1 MLASGYYV
9 RPRIDL
15 WRCLLPIS
23 IVNEGSRARGV
34 VGPLQGPG
42 RCTRRGQGQETG
54 RHDLST
60 DLSSDNTGD
69 CHRKEVLVQVG
80 TNKQALAS
88 AELSPSNSGLS
99 CHLCY
104 VKRHSSVS
112 AVTCDNEQW
121 LSNVSTQQIVSLPT
135 IWMMVPL
142 VSGQKRVGGWITL
155 TADVFLRPSPSIT
168 PGVRWPR

>member
-1 MLASGYYV
+1 M
-9 RPRIDL
+9 
-15 WRCLLPIS
+15 
-23 IVNEGSRARGV
+23 
-34 VGPLQGPG
+34 VGPPQGPG

-88 AELSPSNSGLS
+88 AEFIPSDSGLY

-104 VKRHSSVS
+104 VKRHSSV
-112 AVTCDNEQW
+112 TCDNEKW
-121 LSNVSTQQIVSLPT
+121 LSNVSTVHIAACEFAHHMENGP
-135 IWMMVPL
+135 IA
-142 VSGQKRVGGWITL
+142 SGQKRVGGWITL